1 MLIVYRVLYAL
12 LQISRVDMRRKFLL
26 DERESGRWEMGEKM
40 ERGCEDEG
48 RRPFLEQGSETSS
61 WIIVFVSIF
70 EILGWGRGLFE
81 PSLKVDD
88 FW

>member
-40 ERGCEDEG
+40 EREVAK
-48 RRPFLEQGSETSS
+48 T
-61 WIIVFVSIF
+61 
-70 EILGWGRGLFE
+70 RGDGHF
-81 PSLKVDD
+81 
-88 FW
+88 